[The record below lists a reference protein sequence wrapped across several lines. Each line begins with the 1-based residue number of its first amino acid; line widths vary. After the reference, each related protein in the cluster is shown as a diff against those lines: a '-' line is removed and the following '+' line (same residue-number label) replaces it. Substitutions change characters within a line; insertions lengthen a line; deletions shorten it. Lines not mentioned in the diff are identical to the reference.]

1 MSYIRGKQ
9 IHSFIPILFSHQTE
23 TTHWDHPEMVSTF
36 KSLMAFN
43 TIRFSAYR
51 TAMKIRELQKKLSR
65 ESLIVFFFISDRNIP
80 RIVTSEACLVNVNF
94 EHFFQTSFSGQLIP
108 AHLSHAKLVPEYLEN
123 VSLGIHFTKLLS
135 VADI

>member
-1 MSYIRGKQ
+1 M
-9 IHSFIPILFSHQTE
+9 FSHQTE

-65 ESLIVFFFISDRNIP
+65 ESLIVFYIPDRNIP
-80 RIVTSEACLVNVNF
+80 QIVTSEACLVNVNF

>member
-1 MSYIRGKQ
+1 MSYIRIRGKQ
-9 IHSFIPILFSHQTE
+9 IHSFIHILFSHQTE

-65 ESLIVFFFISDRNIP
+65 ESLIVFFIS
-80 RIVTSEACLVNVNF
+80 
-94 EHFFQTSFSGQLIP
+94 QTEIFPG
-108 AHLSHAKLVPEYLEN
+108 
-123 VSLGIHFTKLLS
+123 
-135 VADI
+135 

>member
-1 MSYIRGKQ
+1 
-9 IHSFIPILFSHQTE
+9 
-23 TTHWDHPEMVSTF
+23 
-36 KSLMAFN
+36 
-43 TIRFSAYR
+43 
-51 TAMKIRELQKKLSR
+51 MKIRELQKKLSR
-65 ESLIVFFFISDRNIP
+65 ESLIVLFFFISDRNIP